1 MQERAS
7 HPNLFMPTSSQGD
20 TKKKS
25 STASRE
31 QAGRKADPKTM
42 PCVAKP
48 SIPVYLLVT
57 FNQ

>member
-7 HPNLFMPTSSQGD
+7 HPNVFMPTSSQRD
-20 TKKKS
+20 TKKS

-31 QAGRKADPKTM
+31 QAGRKAGPKTL

-57 FNQ
+57 LNQ